1 VILKHQFWFVD
12 DSNRLQFLLST
23 EIMRLEFEAFS
34 FLLVSGMTE
43 MLELVVLFLIREVYY

>member
-1 VILKHQFWFVD
+1 MILKHQFWFVD

-43 MLELVVLFLIREVYY
+43 MLELVVLF